1 MVLHDGRAAWP
12 EYDRT
17 CLTCSSNVIEGLG
30 FLEADMAAGSENEE
44 RSSAELAGPSPTINF
59 TTGNP
64 QGNLVRGKLQL
75 SSGLRR
81 ALRLTIL
88 KVPTY
93 MTAADLCHFLALYE
107 SKIRC
112 LWLLRD
118 VEERNSY
125 DVLLSFNDETSL
137 TEFAAEYEGKVFSTL
152 GPDRCRLFAAT
163 SVTVEG
169 EHSEPKDSSPQDSE
183 KCPICL
189 DVLETGGVSCNSTA
203 SLFDNSNTSTSSS
216 GPGGLRNKDSDSAAG
231 EMRSLIVTLC
241 GHSMH
246 IHCLAQWGD
255 NSCPVCRFGLEPS
268 PESST
273 CQECEVSDSLWMCL
287 ICGHVGC
294 GRRVQQ
300 HALLHFKKTSHTFS
314 VEIESGKVWDYVGDN
329 FVHRLIASSSE
340 DKIVEVSRNDSTS
353 SVSSQAVAE
362 VHTAHQSLVESVVDS
377 YNRQVTDELD
387 RQRLHYEKQI
397 KEMDRERERRI
408 GKLQEDLKNE
418 TELRRKAQELNC
430 KSTKTV
436 EKLRI
441 SCAEVEARLKEL
453 RKRNTAFK
461 RLQNKV
467 EQGNDNRRTQ
477 LEELEQKISK
487 YDSEAILLKEQ
498 IRDISLHLNTL
509 DTLVAS
515 TADGDSAGEPSSGP
529 SQMGKINSEI
539 AGAAVVGIA
548 PATRRKLRNKRS

>member
-1 MVLHDGRAAWP
+1 
-12 EYDRT
+12 
-17 CLTCSSNVIEGLG
+17 
-30 FLEADMAAGSENEE
+30 MAGGSEKED
-44 RSSAELAGPSPTINF
+44 RSSAEMAGPPPTINF

-81 ALRLTIL
+81 ALRLAIL

-137 TEFAAEYEGKVFSTL
+137 TEFAAEFDGKVFSTL

-169 EHSEPKDSSPQDSE
+169 DNSEPKDSSSQDSE

-189 DVLETGGVSCNSTA
+189 DVLETGGVTCNFTA
-203 SLFDNSNTSTSSS
+203 SLFDNSNTSTSN
-216 GPGGLRNKDSDSAAG
+216 GEDGLCNKDSDSATG

-268 PESST
+268 PESNT
-273 CQECEVSDSLWMCL
+273 CQECEVSESLWMCL

-300 HALLHFKKTSHTFS
+300 HALLHFKRTSHTFS

-340 DKIVEVSRNDSTS
+340 DKIVEVSRNVSTS
-353 SVSSQAVAE
+353 SVNSQAVAE

-377 YNRQVTDELD
+377 YNRQVTEELD

-397 KEMDRERERRI
+397 KEMDRDRERRV
-408 GKLQEDLKNE
+408 GKLKEDLKNE
-418 TELRRKAQELNC
+418 TALNRKARELNST
-430 KSTKTV
+430 STKTV

-453 RKRNTAFK
+453 RKRSTAYK

-467 EQGNDNRRTQ
+467 EQGNYHRRTQ
-477 LEELEQKISK
+477 LKELEEKIST

-515 TADGDSAGEPSSGP
+515 AADGDSADEPSSGP
-529 SQMGKINSEI
+529 SQMDKIKSEI

-548 PATRRKLRNKRS
+548 PATRKNLRNKR